1 MAMKRRGNVTSPLGR
16 HRVETHSGNDFNVK
30 CIILAFE
37 NDIAERK
44 VLEAAWIS
52 TRNPGM
58 NNRNECLSI
67 TSLVP
72 SQSTILA
79 PLIFFRCF
87 PSNLDEF
94 G

>member
-52 TRNPGM
+52 TRNPG
-58 NNRNECLSI
+58 
-67 TSLVP
+67 LVP